1 MNRLSLTVG
10 RRLALGFV
18 LVMLTTVVVAGVGVS
33 RVHQIEERL
42 TTVNDVNGVKQRHAI
57 NFRGSVH
64 DRAIALRD
72 VVLARDAD
80 QVGTEVALIASL
92 AADYSDSAGPM
103 AQLFADPALVTDAE
117 VAAMAEIERVEAETM
132 PVVEEVVALKRAG
145 DEAAALTVLT
155 EQAKPLFISWLD
167 SINVLIDLEE
177 QMNAVETT
185 EARGIAS
192 GFLVMMLI
200 LVLAAG
206 ALATAVAWWIVRS
219 ITRPLGHAVDVLA
232 AVADGDLTARMDVRS
247 DDEVGR
253 MGRSLNSA
261 LASIG
266 TAMAAVAGRS
276 DGLTAMSGRIGR
288 LSEDIAAGAHSS
300 ATQAGVVAS
309 TAAEVSRNVRTVAT
323 GAEQMGASISEIA
336 HNAGESA
343 TVAQQAVT
351 AVGTTTATVARLG
364 ESSRAISEVVSVI
377 TSIAEQTNL
386 LALNATIEAARAGA
400 AGKGFSVVAG
410 EVKELA
416 QETAKATE
424 DIARKVEAIQ
434 GDTREAVSAITE
446 VEGVM
451 RQLHE
456 YQMSIAAAVEEQTLT
471 TNEMNRG
478 LGESASGSSQ
488 IAESIVDVARAAE
501 TTTGSVEESQR
512 AAGELS
518 VFADELQRLMAGF
531 RFAAGQE
538 QREAAGV

>member
-1 MNRLSLTVG
+1 MNRSTLTVG
-10 RRLALGFV
+10 RRLALGFL
-18 LVMLTTVVVAGVGVS
+18 LVILTTVAVAGVGVS
-33 RVHQIEERL
+33 RVHQIEEHL
-42 TTVNDVNGVKQRHAI
+42 TTVNDVNGVKQRYAI

-72 VVLARDAD
+72 VVLARDAGE
-80 QVGTEVALIASL
+80 VAAEVALIDSL
-92 AADYSDSAGPM
+92 AADYAESAGPM
-103 AQLFADPALVTDAE
+103 AQLFADPSLVSDEE
-117 VAAMAEIERVEAETM
+117 VAAMAEIERIEAETM
-132 PVVEEVVALKRAG
+132 PVVDEVVALKNAG
-145 DEAAALTVLT
+145 DEAAALALLT
-155 EQAKPLFISWLD
+155 DRAKPLFVSWLD
-167 SINVLIDLEE
+167 AINVLIDLEE
-177 QMNAVETT
+177 EMNAVETA
-185 EARGIAS
+185 EARGIAG
-192 GFLVMMLI
+192 GFLPMMI
-200 LVLAAG
+200 GLVLVAG

-253 MGRSLNSA
+253 MGRSLNTA
-261 LASIG
+261 LGSIG
-266 TAMAAVAGRS
+266 EAMAAVAART

-288 LSEDIAAGAHSS
+288 LSDDIAAGAQSS

-309 TAAEVSRNVRTVAT
+309 TAAEVSRNVRTVAS

-343 TVAQQAVT
+343 TVAQQAVA
-351 AVGTTTATVARLG
+351 AVGTTTATMSRLG
-364 ESSRAISEVVSVI
+364 ESSRAISEVVGVI

-424 DIARKVEAIQ
+424 DITRKVEAILT
-434 GDTREAVSAITE
+434 DTREAVSGISE

-471 TNEMNRG
+471 TEEMNRG
-478 LGESASGSSQ
+478 LGESAAGSGQ
-488 IAESIVDVARAAE
+488 IAESIVDVARVAE
-501 TTTGSVEESQR
+501 TTTGSVAESQR
-512 AAGELS
+512 AAEELS
-518 VFADELQRLMAGF
+518 EFADELQRLMERF
-531 RFAAGQE
+531 RFTAE
-538 QREAAGV
+538 RETAGV